1 MVSAARFNQGVFS
14 RIHVT
19 ILNIFLA
26 PLISLSCKV
35 LQFMFA
41 QRSNPLAEINRLVWF
56 LISISL
62 PAREN
67 PHHGNSTKS
76 GPFCHS
82 RDALARENA
91 LLKLKPYLI
100 TMESAEFY

>member
-1 MVSAARFNQGVFS
+1 
-14 RIHVT
+14 
-19 ILNIFLA
+19 
-26 PLISLSCKV
+26 
-35 LQFMFA
+35 MFA
-41 QRSNPLAEINRLVWF
+41 QRSNPFAEINRLVWF

-91 LLKLKPYLI
+91 LLKLKPYWI